1 MCLNSAQ
8 SVCPKNVV
16 RARLFGS
23 RGLLVGL
30 WMSIVRHGMKED
42 HTIPCSSARLT
53 AEYSNARE
61 VIPAYSHEDRHQA
74 TTNGPPQVLPTQHK
88 KLKNLAHAFLTS
100 SRSTKERSHQKWGI
114 KDQPRR
120 RGPPPFA
127 PFWAAHLR
135 LHLVR
140 LGASGHGNAGTSG
153 NLAWREEIMMTC
165 HRLNLQGLRKHKKE
179 I

>member
-30 WMSIVRHGMKED
+30 WMSTVRHGMKED

-53 AEYSNARE
+53 AEYSNARA
-61 VIPAYSHEDRHQA
+61 VISAYSHEDRHQA

-88 KLKNLAHAFLTS
+88 KLKNLTHAFLPS

-127 PFWAAHLR
+127 PFWAAPENVAPTAAPGPPWCEGTWECGD
-135 LHLVR
+135 VR
-140 LGASGHGNAGTSG
+140 
-153 NLAWREEIMMTC
+153 
-165 HRLNLQGLRKHKKE
+165 
-179 I
+179 